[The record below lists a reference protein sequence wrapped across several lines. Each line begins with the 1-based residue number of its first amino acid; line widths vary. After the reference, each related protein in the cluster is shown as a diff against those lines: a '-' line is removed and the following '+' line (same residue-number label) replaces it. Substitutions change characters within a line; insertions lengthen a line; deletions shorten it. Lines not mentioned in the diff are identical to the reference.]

1 MNDRQR
7 VLAAPADRIA
17 ALFGHGF
24 SPGLAADLAASARFE
39 TRFADAAVRRLG
51 DLPPL
56 APDQSAALALAPD
69 DLRDLVLRAGA
80 VFHAAA
86 LARVIDGATRRNL
99 TASLGSDVYVA
110 ALEGRG
116 LAPPGAPADEPPD
129 DLPAAVSSDGEACW
143 AAWRERQ
150 PAPVGSRLVLFGPR
164 AAPKAAHKTYGPSIV
179 SWLLDRR

>member
-24 SPGLAADLAASARFE
+24 SPGLAADLAASARFA